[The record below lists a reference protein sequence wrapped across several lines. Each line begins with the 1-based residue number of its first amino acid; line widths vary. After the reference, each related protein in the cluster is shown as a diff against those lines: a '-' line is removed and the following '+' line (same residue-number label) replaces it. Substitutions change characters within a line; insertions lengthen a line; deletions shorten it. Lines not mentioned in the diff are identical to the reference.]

1 MSGLEWGLVTCPED
15 QHHGAVLTGTSQQ
28 IVAARDG
35 CTACRITLTC
45 PCGYRSRHKHIWAAR
60 NFDALHAQQC
70 PQASP

>member
-1 MSGLEWGLVTCPED
+1 MS
-15 QHHGAVLTGTSQQ
+15 TSQQ

-60 NFDALHAQQC
+60 NFADLHTSTC
-70 PQASP
+70 PKATP